1 MPSNANQ
8 HRHQQGLATG
18 GADAGPDFERYLP
31 RVFEWAHRLTRDRDA
46 SMDIVQDVFLKWRRQ
61 CETAAPRK
69 PEAWLR
75 TVTARRVFE
84 LSRSPRLSIVGD
96 VDSREAQATE
106 GPPLARSDLEALRDD
121 VFAALRRLTDAQRDV
136 VLAKVM
142 DDRTFASIADDFEI
156 SISTAKTHFLR
167 GLRTLR
173 ESLAPRWKDE

>member
-1 MPSNANQ
+1 MPSDAN
-8 HRHQQGLATG
+8 HQRPRQGLAG
-18 GADAGPDFERYLP
+18 GDAEARPDFERYMP

-61 CETAAPRK
+61 CETAAPEK
-69 PEAWLR
+69 PEAWHR

-84 LSRSPRLSIVGD
+84 LSRSPRLRLVGNAD
-96 VDSREAQATE
+96 TRETPATEAQ
-106 GPPLARSDLEALRDD
+106 PLARPDLEALRDD
-121 VFAALRRLTDAQRDV
+121 VFAALSRLTDAQRDV

-142 DDRTFASIADDFEI
+142 DDRTFASIANGFEM